1 MTRTVRLLGGVAL
14 AVGVIA
20 TTAWGLDQRRTV
32 LELRTLQE
40 DVQATRGSIQSC
52 QSRLAAL
59 EASFQDFDT
68 RLSAL
73 RERVAALES
82 ADGPGGPAEQYDE
95 YLTLFAAY
103 NDSVQVWEA
112 RSERLRSGE
121 AACRTLV
128 GRHNALVDSLKKRVR
143 EREHSGNQ

>member
-1 MTRTVRLLGGVAL
+1 M
-14 AVGVIA
+14 GVIA
-20 TTAWGLDQRRTV
+20 TTAWGMDRRRTV
-32 LELRTLQE
+32 MELRALQE

-82 ADGPGGPAEQYDE
+82 ADGPGVPAEQYDE

-103 NDSVQVWEA
+103 NDSVRVWEA
-112 RSERLRSGE
+112 RSESLRSGE

-128 GRHNALVDSLKKRVR
+128 GRHNALVDSLRHRVEESDR
-143 EREHSGNQ
+143 